1 MKRSKKK
8 QIVIVG
14 AGLIG
19 SVMAIALASK
29 GFDVT
34 VVDGA
39 KHSDRVE
46 RNKGR
51 TYALSR
57 TSKNLLFNLG
67 MWDPKKLNVS
77 PIKNI
82 VLSTKK
88 DTDDL
93 IHHLAEFKEESSS
106 IEPSSYMI
114 EDFYLRNMLA
124 SEINKN
130 KKIQLLDSSEVIQ
143 DETNSFET
151 KIMLS
156 DKSSIRTEILIISDG
171 RESGFAKRLNKRF
184 FSKSY
189 NQVAIVGNLSHDN
202 AHNFTAHQIFLSGGP
217 LAILP
222 LQGKRSTFVWSL
234 PVEIGKKLSDSKREK
249 FINYLMDNAGDILSN
264 PSLVGE
270 KKIFP
275 LYLRFLRESIDNR
288 KIFIG
293 DSSQAIHPLA
303 GQGLNIGLRDVAS
316 LVDTLIK
323 GKKLGLD
330 LGSIDLLKTYE
341 SWRSFDRISLATYTD
356 LINALFSNNNFYLKA
371 IREFGMSAI
380 EKSQL
385 LKSFFTKEAAGEYG
399 DLPDLLK

>member
-234 PVEIGKKLSDSKREK
+234 PVEIGKKLSGSKREK
-249 FINYLMDNAGDILSN
+249 FINYLMDNVGGILLN

>member
-19 SVMAIALASK
+19 STIAIALASK

-34 VVDGA
+34 VVDSA
-39 KHSDRVE
+39 KHSDRIE

-67 MWDPKKLNVS
+67 LWDQKKLNVS

-88 DTDDL
+88 DSHDL
-93 IHHLAEFKEESSS
+93 IRHLAEFNEETSS
-106 IEPSSYMI
+106 IDPSSYMI
-114 EDFYLRNMLA
+114 EDFYLRNTLA

-156 DKSSIRTEILIISDG
+156 DKSSISTEILIISDG

-189 NQVAIVGNLSHDN
+189 NQIAIVGNLSHDN

-234 PVEIGKKLSDSKREK
+234 PVEIGKKLSGSTCEI
-249 FINYLMDNAGDILSN
+249 FTNYLKENAGDVLSN

-270 KKIFP
+270 KKFFP
-275 LYLRFLRESIDNR
+275 LYLRFLRDSIDNR

-316 LVDTLIK
+316 LVDTLLK

-356 LINALFSNNNFYLKA
+356 LITHYFPTTIFILNL
-371 IREFGMSAI
+371 
-380 EKSQL
+380 
-385 LKSFFTKEAAGEYG
+385 
-399 DLPDLLK
+399 

>member
-88 DTDDL
+88 GSDDL

-234 PVEIGKKLSDSKREK
+234 PVEIGKKLSGSKREK
-249 FINYLMDNAGDILSN
+249 FINYLMDNAGDILLN

>member
-234 PVEIGKKLSDSKREK
+234 PVEIGKKLSGSKREK

>member
-82 VLSTKK
+82 VLSTKR
-88 DTDDL
+88 DSDDL
-93 IHHLAEFKEESSS
+93 IHHLAEFNEEISS

-234 PVEIGKKLSDSKREK
+234 PVEIGKKLSGSKREK
-249 FINYLMDNAGDILSN
+249 FINYLMDNVGGILLN